1 MLNKKALAASVSAPP
16 SPFVE
21 DVFSTF
27 LYSGNAS
34 TQTISN
40 DIDLSTKGGLVW
52 LKERNL
58 GSSGHILFDTAR
70 SSGSGDPFL
79 QSDTTGVQI
88 GASTNYLDYL
98 TNGFTLLSGA
108 GGINASGVNYC
119 SWTFRKA
126 AKFFDV
132 VTYTGNGDSSRAISH
147 SLDSVPGM
155 IIIKRTDASTN
166 WLVAASD
173 SSGNYRFLNLN
184 TTSAS
189 MSTDSK
195 SLVASSSSFNVGW
208 LSSNWQN
215 VNGNGFTY
223 VAYLFAH
230 NAGGFGTT
238 GTDNVISC
246 GSYTAN
252 GNNTIN
258 LGFEPQWILEKRVSS
273 SGDDWEITDNMRGF
287 SMTDSK
293 ILFPNSSAIEGSAGA
308 FRKPTATGYINE
320 YWGSGTIIY
329 MAIRRPM
336 KVPTTGTQVFKPVA
350 RTGTDSSVTIDAG
363 FTVDMNIASSRNKAI
378 QSNTPVIDRL
388 RGGGINYRYLNTQE
402 AVSETTGTASGA
414 YEFTQNGV
422 YTYNTAFNSSSE
434 TYVHWMFKRAPGFFD
449 IVCYTGTGSNRTVA
463 HNLGVAPEFLICK
476 SRNGGSGREW
486 IIYASGL
493 GNTKALQFNNYGS
506 STDIG
511 YWNNTTP
518 GSSTFTLGTE
528 PFSNT
533 SNELYVAYLFAT
545 LAGVSKVG
553 SYTGNGSS
561 QTINCG
567 FTAGARFVLIRK
579 ISGTGDWCVFDTARG
594 IVSGNDPFLQ
604 LNSTAA
610 EVTGEDALDPDNS
623 GFIVNETTEALNTN
637 AATYIFLAIA

>member
-1 MLNKKALAASVSAPP
+1 MLNKKALTGTASAPP
-16 SPFVE
+16 VFVE
-21 DVFSTF
+21 DVFSTY
-27 LYSGNAS
+27 LWTGNGT
-34 TQTISN
+34 TQSITN
-40 DIDLSTKGGLVW
+40 GIDLAGKGGMVW
-52 LKERNL
+52 RKQRDATADHFIADTVRGTYSTLSSNTSSAAS
-58 GSSGHILFDTAR
+58 GSSYIDFLSDGFQAVNSA
-70 SSGSGDPFL
+70 SSNSNGSS
-79 QSDTTGVQI
+79 Q
-88 GASTNYLDYL
+88 
-98 TNGFTLLSGA
+98 
-108 GGINASGVNYC
+108 C
-119 SWTFRKA
+119 SWTFREQ

-132 VTYTGNGDSSRAISH
+132 VTYTGTGSARTVAHNLG
-147 SLDSVPGM
+147 SVPGM
-155 IIIKRTDASTN
+155 MLVKRTSGTSQDWNVYHRSLGNTFRLLLNSTAEAFDIGDVCWNATTPTSSVFSLGTNTGVNAS
-166 WLVAASD
+166 
-173 SSGNYRFLNLN
+173 GE
-184 TTSAS
+184 
-189 MSTDSK
+189 
-195 SLVASSSSFNVGW
+195 
-208 LSSNWQN
+208 
-215 VNGNGFTY
+215 TY

-230 NAGGFGTT
+230 NAGGFGTA

-246 GSYTAN
+246 GSFTTDGSGNATAN
-252 GNNTIN
+252 
-258 LGFEPQWILEKRVSS
+258 LGYEPQYILIKSTSSASNWWVLDTMRNLTANSS
-273 SGDDWEITDNMRGF
+273 SSSFLVAN
-287 SMTDSK
+287 DSGAEVAS
-293 ILFPNSSAIEGSAGA
+293 NGWAIN
-308 FRKPTATGYINE
+308 ATGFNIVNF
-320 YWGSGTIIY
+320 GSSRTFIY

-336 KVPTTGTQVFKPVA
+336 KVPTTGTSVFKPVA

-414 YEFTQNGV
+414 YELTQNGV

-493 GNTKALQFNNYGS
+493 GNTKALQFNNSGP

-545 LAGVSKVG
+545 CPGVSKVG
-553 SYTGNGSS
+553 SYTGDG
-561 QTINCG
+561 TDGRVINCG
-567 FTAGARFVLIRK
+567 FTGGARFVLIK
-579 ISGTGDWCVFDTARG
+579 VTNTTGNWRVWDTARG
-594 IVSGNDPFLQ
+594 IVTGNDPFLA
-604 LNSTAA
+604 LNNTSA
-610 EVTGEDALDPDNS
+610 EVTNSDDIDPSSS
-623 GFIVNETTEALNTN
+623 GFIVNYNGNSAINESGW
-637 AATYIFLAIA
+637 TYIFLAIA